1 MGLGGL
7 SLLLTLALSSEASKS
22 ALSQLG
28 KCMIT
33 ASFAMVYQYA
43 TEIFP
48 TVVRNAGLGSCSF
61 FSRLGG
67 IIAPFIGREV
77 AVLSPI
83 APILIFGVT
92 SVVAG
97 LLTLLLPE
105 TKNRALPDTIQVS
118 HHLEQKIVF
127 FPNNFISRRER
138 LFVLRDV

>member
-1 MGLGGL
+1 MASFMGLGGL
-7 SLLLTLALSSEASKS
+7 SLLLTLAISSQEGKS

-28 KCMIT
+28 KFMIT

-61 FSRLGG
+61 FSRIGS

-77 AVLSPI
+77 ALLSPV
-83 APILIFGVT
+83 APLLIFGIT
-92 SVVAG
+92 SVLAG

-105 TKNRALPDTIQVS
+105 TKDRLSPDTIQV
-118 HHLEQKIVF
+118 
-127 FPNNFISRRER
+127 REPVR
-138 LFVLRDV
+138 LLHAIKKKKS